1 MPELPEVEAVRRQL
15 AASILDR
22 KVERVR
28 VHRRDVIRDPNGR
41 RRGRLE
47 DRQLGVDRTIRR
59 VDRRGKQLIIQ
70 FDDEQGLVLRLGMSG
85 RVEVGDAARR
95 RRIPPHRHVAWTIT
109 GTMGR
114 PALRMEFIDPRRF
127 GGVHLYESPEDRD
140 QRVLGNLGPEATGI
154 DGKALGERLKASRR
168 SIKAVLLD
176 QQAIAG
182 IGNIYADESLFRSG
196 IRPERPASDLND
208 QDLDRLAASI
218 RTTLDHAIEAGG
230 TTLRDHR
237 LPDGSAGTFGS
248 GHLAYG
254 RSGQPCMRCQT
265 PMTGCIVAGRSTTWC
280 GSCQA

>member
-47 DRQLGVDRTIRR
+47 DRQLGVGRTIRR

-70 FDDEQGLVLRLGMSG
+70 FDDEQGLVVRLGMSG
-85 RVEVGDAARR
+85 RVEVGDAGRR
-95 RRIPPHRHVAWTIT
+95 RRVPPHRHLVWTIT
-109 GTMGR
+109 GIPGR

-127 GGVHLYESPEDRD
+127 GGVHLFEGPEDRD

-154 DGKALGERLKASRR
+154 DGKALGGRLRASRR
-168 SIKAVLLD
+168 AIKAVLLD

-196 IRPERPASDLND
+196 IRPERPAADLNA
-208 QDLDRLAASI
+208 QELERLASSI
-218 RTTLDHAIEAGG
+218 RTTLDRAIEAGG

-237 LPDGSAGTFGS
+237 LPDGSAGTFS
-248 GHLAYG
+248 DGHLAYG
-254 RSGQPCMRCQT
+254 RSGQPCLRCQT

-280 GSCQA
+280 GSCQV